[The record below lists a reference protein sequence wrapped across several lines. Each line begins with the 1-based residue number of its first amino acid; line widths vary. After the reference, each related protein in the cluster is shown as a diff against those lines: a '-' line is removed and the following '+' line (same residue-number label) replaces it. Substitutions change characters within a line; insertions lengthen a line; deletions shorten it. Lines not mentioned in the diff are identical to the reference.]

1 MAGFS
6 GNNDIDIDKL
16 TNMLE
21 DNRDLLNDMTNRE
34 SSKEGAAQLPKLLF
48 DLVSQSDN
56 VDSPSEK
63 LDNNDI
69 PSTSTAEQTPND
81 KKLTSSQEII
91 NNLPKVWKV
100 LIELLNHQQLKPV
113 QIMVKIDFFNNVE
126 QK

>member
-1 MAGFS
+1 
-6 GNNDIDIDKL
+6 
-16 TNMLE
+16 MLE